1 MKTINVSVL
10 TPIYNHNPEYVRICL
25 ESLKKQTMQE
35 IEFILIDNEAIPESK
50 EIIQE
55 YVASDKRFRCI
66 RIEKNK
72 GYGYAMNLGL
82 KESTG
87 KYIGIVE
94 SDDFVDENMY
104 SDLYNIASNTNVDI
118 VKSQY
123 ELYFGNKQQIEKP
136 SVVNYPKKNLYKVQ
150 KKEEMIYPYFGACY
164 WTAIYRRSMIFKH
177 KCFFSNYQG
186 ASGQDTTFL
195 LQAWLAAKLVYT
207 IDKKYYHY
215 RIDNINSS
223 RYNYLPVAYGSA
235 KECEFLFD
243 WITHN
248 GQEYSSFEYSIFAKL
263 IYNILLNQ
271 IQNRLSFGKVSL
283 YNKAKCYYNAVRPIF
298 KRLYKEYSQYLQDSF
313 SSRDLQL
320 LKLGIYHPIIF
331 LLKIHYRNCF
341 SKFFSISLS
350 QDKRHR
356 VLTLFGFKI
365 KFKVSHNKKV
375 INKVDLESIKQNIKE
390 YYVAQKCNI
399 EASVIHPNVFS
410 QYKNIYDKKNLVIVG
425 CGPSAVYYEPS
436 RKCVHIGVNRA
447 FKLNKI
453 KFEYLF
459 VQDWMDEDDMLQA
472 DEYLSDFCQKFYSI
486 ISDFRLKQVYPNIKR
501 IPQYHFTKAK
511 ASPYILQSIYDRTF
525 PILPFDIAYSP
536 ILDFG
541 GTVFSAFQFALY
553 TNPEK
558 IYLVGCDCSTGHF
571 HKEGSNGLGASL
583 IPQIQWW
590 KRLKGYLMD
599 YYPQLEIISVNPVG
613 LKGMF
618 RDVYTQSYVDE
629 HPELLNEDIEI
640 LKDEELVS
648 K

>member
-1 MKTINVSVL
+1 MKINNVSVL
-10 TPIYNHNPEYVRICL
+10 TPIYNHNPEYVKKCL
-25 ESLKKQTMQE
+25 ESLKKQTMQD

-55 YVASDKRFRCI
+55 YIALDKRFRCI
-66 RIEKNK
+66 RIKKNK

-94 SDDFVDENMY
+94 SDDFVEENMY
-104 SDLYNIASNTNVDI
+104 SDLYDIASKTNVDI

-123 ELYFGNKQQIEKP
+123 ELYFGGKEQIEKP
-136 SVVNYPKKNLYKVQ
+136 PVVNYPKINLYKVQ
-150 KKEEMIYPYFGACY
+150 KKEEMIYPYYGACY
-164 WTAIYRRSMIFKH
+164 WTAIYRRSMLFKH
-177 KCFFSNYQG
+177 KCFFSDYQG
-186 ASGQDTTFL
+186 ACGQDTTFL
-195 LQAWLAAKLVYT
+195 LQAWLAARLVYT

-248 GQEYSSFEYSIFAKL
+248 GEKYSSFEYSVFVRL

-283 YNKAKCYYNAVRPIF
+283 YNKAKYHYNAVRPIF
-298 KRLYKEYSQYLQDSF
+298 LRLYKEYSQYLQNSF
-313 SSRDLQL
+313 SSRDLKF
-320 LKLGIYHPIIF
+320 LKLGIYHPIFF
-331 LLKIHYRNCF
+331 LLKIHYRNYF
-341 SKFFSISLS
+341 SKAFSVSLS
-350 QDKRHR
+350 SDHR
-356 VLTLFGFKI
+356 YKVLTLLGTSI
-365 KFKVSHNKKV
+365 KFKISPNKIA
-375 INKVDLESIKQNIKE
+375 INNLNIETLKQNIKE

-399 EASVIHPNVFS
+399 EASTIHPNIFLR
-410 QYKNIYDKKNLVIVG
+410 YKNIYDQRDLVIVG
-425 CGPSAVYYEPS
+425 CGPSAVYYDPS
-436 RKCVHIGVNRA
+436 KKYIHIGVNRA

-453 KFEYLF
+453 KFDYLF
-459 VQDWMDEDDMLQA
+459 IQDLMNEDEMLQA
-472 DEYLSDFCQKFYSI
+472 DEYLSDFCKKFYSI

-511 ASPYILQSIYDRTF
+511 AFPYILQSIYDRTF

-553 TNPEK
+553 TNPQK

-571 HKEGSNGLGASL
+571 HKEVTNGLGASL

-590 KRLKGYLMD
+590 KRLKKYLND
-599 YYPQLEIISVNPVG
+599 YYPQLNIISINPVG

-629 HPELLNEDIEI
+629 HPELLREDIEI
-640 LKDEELVS
+640 LKDEDLVS